1 MASVFLALVPNANGG
16 RRLLVL
22 KQLQPEL
29 ARDREFR
36 GMFENEVR
44 LASRLHHPNVVE
56 TSDIYADH
64 DLCVL
69 VMEFLDGQTLA
80 RIRQQGGQGATVPFS
95 VHLRVLAGAL
105 AGLHYVHEFTDEK
118 GTPLGIVHR
127 DVSPSNI
134 FVTYDGL
141 TKVVDFGIAKAT
153 LHQAETRIGVLKG
166 KLAYMSPEVVR
177 NERLD
182 RRSDIFSVG
191 VMLWEAATGSRFWRG
206 HDEVSV
212 FQHLLAGD
220 LPIQSPGGLGRTS
233 GEMLRIAQRA
243 LSVDPSQRYATAEE
257 MRLELEPLI
266 VGLGKIAERPALGG
280 YMEANFS
287 ADREKL
293 RAAVGDAVCRLSSP
307 PGQQRWLD
315 VTSPSREADPSEAP
329 TRIAS
334 PPSGD
339 GTLRTVISAH
349 DVFGSSGKPQNRRR
363 GLQRAFG
370 ITLVAAA
377 AVVGVAH
384 VSRGPVVSQASA
396 IPAPIALASMP
407 TVDGPSSVVKERA
420 PETRQALEVR
430 PAAPE
435 SPATLA
441 KSTARSDEILVVFV
455 ARPPD
460 ARLFLDGI
468 PLNENPVR
476 LQRLPDDKRH
486 ALRVEAPGYAPL
498 VRTIELNRDVAKE
511 FELTAEAS
519 QGVVAVPKPPPPAR
533 DDPWGI

>member
-1 MASVFLALVPNANGG
+1 MGSVFLALVPNADGG

-29 ARDREFR
+29 ACDREFR
-36 GMFENEVR
+36 AMFEAEAR

-56 TSDIYADH
+56 TSDIYADS
-64 DLCVL
+64 DLCVI

-80 RIRQQGGQGATVPFS
+80 LIRQRGGQGATVPFAI
-95 VHLRVLAGAL
+95 HLRVLAGAL
-105 AGLHYVHEFTDEK
+105 AGLHYVHELTDEK

-127 DVSPSNI
+127 DISPSNV

-153 LHQAETRIGVLKG
+153 LHHAETRVGVLKG
-166 KLAYMSPEVVR
+166 KLAYMSPEAVR

-220 LPIQSPGGLGRTS
+220 LPIQSLGGLGRTS
-233 GEMLRIAQRA
+233 GAMLRIAQRA

-266 VGLGKIAERPALGG
+266 TGLGKVAERPALEG
-280 YMEANFS
+280 YMEAKFS
-287 ADREKL
+287 ADREKV
-293 RAAVGDAVCRLSSP
+293 RAAVGNAVTRFPSAP
-307 PGQQRWLD
+307 APHRWLD
-315 VTSPSREADPSEAP
+315 VTAPSREVGPSEAP

-334 PPSGD
+334 PPAGD
-339 GTLRTVISAH
+339 GTLRTVISGY
-349 DVFGSSGKPQNRRR
+349 DVGGGGKPQNLDQGR
-363 GLQRAFG
+363 QRALG
-370 ITLVAAA
+370 IALGAAA
-377 AVVGVAH
+377 AVVGLAY
-384 VSRGPVVSQASA
+384 VSRGPVVSQGSA
-396 IPAPIALASMP
+396 MPAPITSASMS
-407 TVDGPSSVVKERA
+407 TVDGPSSVVKGA
-420 PETRQALEVR
+420 LETRQTVEALPTVL
-430 PAAPE
+430 A
-435 SPATLA
+435 SPASPA

-455 ARPPD
+455 ARPAH
-460 ARLFLDGI
+460 ARLFLDGA

-476 LQRLPDDKRH
+476 LQRSPDDKRH
-486 ALRVEAPGYAPL
+486 ALRVEAPGYTPL
-498 VRTIELNRDVAKE
+498 VRTIDLNRDVAKE
-511 FELTAEAS
+511 FELTPEAPH
-519 QGVVAVPKPPPPAR
+519 GVVAAPKAPPTR
-533 DDPWGI
+533 EDPWGI